1 MTTKQAERR
10 LADLVLESSK
20 LEQAAIE
27 DPSQDNV
34 NAFEDFRPKVVEA
47 ATKVALERQAKE
59 ADEAELKAK
68 LQEDLDHPYQRQLNR
83 ESNRSAHAMLR
94 TIFEASWLN
103 KEATSIEFLP
113 AQVAPD
119 PSPDGNTRVRY
130 HCEDTT
136 GDGHFIAQEQMK
148 VPMETFEAML
158 DSEISQIH
166 NHEFALQTEGK
177 SAMTNIATMPFEVM
191 ELANNIGLDN
201 AVKTGDSMYPALTTF
216 MSKVEH
222 TRDSVA
228 PMLNGR
234 FWNLLAT
241 PGNVSPMVYEQILVD
256 VAAGYPAEGAEQS
269 ESDPTWNQVTLRCH
283 QINSNGAFT
292 RWAEWGTFIR
302 SLPRELRRSVV
313 KDVFRKA
320 NKGLTDGAGG
330 TANPY
335 GLITEVDAYENAPW
349 SITPGDYSILK
360 DKGANATTNP
370 FSFGDLAEIQ
380 DLMDDGQVEGDKMFF
395 MAHRRFFG
403 NIRTNLYNTNP
414 GTINAMWPLMDLS
427 KANRMQNVFGEM
439 WQDLAVSNR
448 HFSRKYDTGNT
459 THVVYVNGDER
470 THRYLPL
477 IVEFNPYRQSD
488 KRVVSVEATC
498 GVDGL
503 FTGSA
508 GGPTAAEEAPPVTRG
523 HTNP

>member
-10 LADLVLESSK
+10 LAELVLESSK

-47 ATKVALERQAKE
+47 ATKVALERQAHELDVEE
-59 ADEAELKAK
+59 AKNK
-68 LQEDLDHPYQRQLNR
+68 LQADLDHPQQRRLNS
-83 ESNRSAHAMLR
+83 ESNRAASGMLR

-119 PSPDGNTRVRY
+119 PSPDNQTRARY
-130 HCEDTT
+130 HCEDIT
-136 GDGHFIAQEQMK
+136 GDGHFVAQTQVR
-148 VPMETFEAML
+148 VPMEKFEEML

-166 NHEFALQTEGK
+166 NHEFAVRTEGK

-241 PGNVSPMVYEQILVD
+241 PGNVAPMVYEQILVD
-256 VAAGYPAEGAEQS
+256 VEAGFPTEGMAQN

-283 QINSNGAFT
+283 QINSNGGFT
-292 RWAEWGTFIR
+292 RWAEWGTFVR

-330 TANPY
+330 AANPY
-335 GLITEVDAYENAPW
+335 GLITEVDAYTGAPW
-349 SITPGDYSILK
+349 NITPGDYSILK
-360 DKGANATTNP
+360 DKGADANSNP
-370 FSFGDLAEIQ
+370 FTFGELAMLQ

-403 NIRTNLYNTNP
+403 NIRDNLYQTNP
-414 GTINAMWPLMDLS
+414 GTVNAMWPLMDLS
-427 KANRMQNVFGEM
+427 KMNRSQNVFGEM

-448 HFSRKYDTGNT
+448 HFSRKYDAGST
-459 THVVYVNGDER
+459 THCVYVNGDER

-488 KRVVSVEATC
+488 KRIVSVEATT

-503 FTGSA
+503 ITGSA
-508 GGPTAAEEAPPVTRG
+508 GGPSASEEAPPAVRMR
-523 HTNP
+523 TNA